1 MIPDLTR
8 AGPAAIFGMLVALL
22 PMGVAIAYAVKPRER
37 LLALMR
43 PLSLATIFAAL
54 HTLVFGLAAVVRH
67 VPAARTPSGYNVD
80 WIAHG
85 MTETLTPVFVAFG
98 CLTVAWLF
106 VALGLRREPNG

>member
-22 PMGVAIAYAVKPRER
+22 PMGIAIAYAVKPRER

-54 HTLVFGLAAVVRH
+54 HTLVFGPRRRRSTRAGRANAVGVQR
-67 VPAARTPSGYNVD
+67 
-80 WIAHG
+80 
-85 MTETLTPVFVAFG
+85 
-98 CLTVAWLF
+98 
-106 VALGLRREPNG
+106 

>member
-1 MIPDLTR
+1 MP
-8 AGPAAIFGMLVALL
+8 VALL
-22 PMGVAIAYAVKPRER
+22 PVAVAVAYAVKPRER

-43 PLSLATIFAAL
+43 PLSRPRSSRS
-54 HTLVFGLAAVVRH
+54 HVGVRPAAVVRH
-67 VPAARTPSGYNVD
+67 VPAARTSSGYNVD

-85 MTETLTPVFVAFG
+85 VIETLTPVFMAFG